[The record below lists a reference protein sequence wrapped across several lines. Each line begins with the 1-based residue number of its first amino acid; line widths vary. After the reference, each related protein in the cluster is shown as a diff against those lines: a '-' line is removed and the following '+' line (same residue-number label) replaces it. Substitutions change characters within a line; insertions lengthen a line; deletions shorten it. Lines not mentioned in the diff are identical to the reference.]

1 MVRAKERIEQDL
13 AGLEEALAA
22 LNLEFRST
30 YEGYLTALG
39 QAVRQQLILACY
51 HLCTQAVPESFLK
64 LSFDG
69 RQKMQQSVRGLAAAS
84 EEKLR
89 SLVTESEAEEEIEE
103 EEDEEED
110 EEEEDEEEED
120 EEDEDEEDEEDEEN
134 EENEE
139 GEDEEDQKGKNEIS
153 AINYL
158 FSVANYQLPTANS
171 PESLARWQNSIEKSI
186 VHIIKLLS
194 RDTNRLLQQSGI
206 LPSQLPEPVLE
217 AASQAESSGDSV
229 AGPPNLLNLIIETE
243 SSSASRNLAEKLG
256 SRALHIT
263 AIKLRL
269 SEIEFADAGTSAW
282 RQQIRNL
289 SVRLNSLGRDYQK
302 KQRELAVVEA
312 ESAWR
317 SSWFE
322 DWSDVEGRRKKP
334 DGSRKK
340 SDGSRK
346 NVQLLSYWKP
356 GFFKKPG
363 FSVLY
368 FFGGSFLK
376 EKVKI

>member
-1 MVRAKERIEQDL
+1 MVRARERIEQDL
-13 AGLEEALAA
+13 AALEEALAA
-22 LNLEFRST
+22 LTLEYQST

-64 LSFDG
+64 LSFDA
-69 RQKMQQSVRGLAAAS
+69 RQKMQQSVRRLAAAS

-89 SLVTESEAEEEIEE
+89 SLVTESDAEEEEE
-103 EEDEEED
+103 EEKEIEE
-110 EEEEDEEEED
+110 EEEEDEEEE
-120 EEDEDEEDEEDEEN
+120 EEEDEEDEED
-134 EENEE
+134 
-139 GEDEEDQKGKNEIS
+139 QKEKKELS
-153 AINYL
+153 ATNYL
-158 FSVANYQLPTANS
+158 FSVANYQVPTTNS
-171 PESLARWQNSIEKSI
+171 PERLARWQNSIEKSI
-186 VHIIKLLS
+186 AHIIKLLS

-217 AASQAESSGDSV
+217 AASGAESSGDSV
-229 AGPPNLLNLIIETE
+229 AGPPNLLNLIIETDA
-243 SSSASRNLAEKLG
+243 SSASRNLAETLA

-263 AIKLRL
+263 AVKLRL

-322 DWSDVEGRRKKP
+322 D
-334 DGSRKK
+334 
-340 SDGSRK
+340 
-346 NVQLLSYWKP
+346 
-356 GFFKKPG
+356 
-363 FSVLY
+363 
-368 FFGGSFLK
+368 
-376 EKVKI
+376 

>member
-1 MVRAKERIEQDL
+1 MVRPRERIEQDL

-64 LSFDG
+64 LSFEG
-69 RQKMQQSVRGLAAAS
+69 RQKMQQSVKALAAES

-89 SLVTESEAEEEIEE
+89 SLVTESQAEEEIEE
-103 EEDEEED
+103 EE
-110 EEEEDEEEED
+110 EEEEDEDDFDEEEEQEEED
-120 EEDEDEEDEEDEEN
+120 EADDKEEDEKEKH
-134 EENEE
+134 
-139 GEDEEDQKGKNEIS
+139 QVS

-158 FSVANYQLPTANS
+158 FSLANYQLPSTNS
-171 PESLARWQNSIEKSI
+171 PESLARWQNSIEQSI
-186 VHIIKLLS
+186 ANILKLLS
-194 RDTNRLLQQSGI
+194 RDTNRLLKQSGI

-217 AASQAESSGDSV
+217 AASGAESSGESV
-229 AGPPNLLNLIIETE
+229 AGPPNLLNLIIETDV
-243 SSSASRNLAEKLG
+243 SPASRKLAETLG

-289 SVRLNSLGRDYQK
+289 SLKLNSLGRDYQK

-317 SSWFE
+317 ASWFE
-322 DWSDVEGRRKKP
+322 D
-334 DGSRKK
+334 
-340 SDGSRK
+340 
-346 NVQLLSYWKP
+346 
-356 GFFKKPG
+356 
-363 FSVLY
+363 
-368 FFGGSFLK
+368 
-376 EKVKI
+376 

>member
-1 MVRAKERIEQDL
+1 MVRARERIEQDL
-13 AGLEEALAA
+13 AALEEALAA
-22 LNLEFRST
+22 LTLEFQST

-64 LSFDG
+64 LSFDA
-69 RQKMQQSVRGLAAAS
+69 RQKMQQSVRRLAAAS

-89 SLVTESEAEEEIEE
+89 SLVTESDAEEEEE
-103 EEDEEED
+103 EEKEIQE
-110 EEEEDEEEED
+110 EEEEDEEEE
-120 EEDEDEEDEEDEEN
+120 EEVDEEDEEDKKEKKEL
-134 EENEE
+134 
-139 GEDEEDQKGKNEIS
+139 S
-153 AINYL
+153 ATNYL
-158 FSVANYQLPTANS
+158 FSVANYQVPTANS

-186 VHIIKLLS
+186 AHIIKLLS

-217 AASQAESSGDSV
+217 AASKAESSGDSV

-243 SSSASRNLAEKLG
+243 APSASRNLAETLA

-263 AIKLRL
+263 AVKLRL

-322 DWSDVEGRRKKP
+322 D
-334 DGSRKK
+334 
-340 SDGSRK
+340 
-346 NVQLLSYWKP
+346 
-356 GFFKKPG
+356 
-363 FSVLY
+363 
-368 FFGGSFLK
+368 
-376 EKVKI
+376 

>member
-1 MVRAKERIEQDL
+1 MVRPRERIEQDL

-64 LSFDG
+64 LSFEG
-69 RQKMQQSVRGLAAAS
+69 RQKMQQSVKALAAES

-89 SLVTESEAEEEIEE
+89 SLVTESQAEEEIEE
-103 EEDEEED
+103 EE
-110 EEEEDEEEED
+110 EEEEDEDDFDEEEEQEEED
-120 EEDEDEEDEEDEEN
+120 EKH
-134 EENEE
+134 
-139 GEDEEDQKGKNEIS
+139 QVS

-158 FSVANYQLPTANS
+158 FSLANYQLPSTNS
-171 PESLARWQNSIEKSI
+171 PESLARWQNSIEQSI
-186 VHIIKLLS
+186 ANILKLLS
-194 RDTNRLLQQSGI
+194 RDTNRLLKQSGI

-217 AASQAESSGDSV
+217 AASGAESSVESV
-229 AGPPNLLNLIIETE
+229 AGPPNLLNLIIETDV
-243 SSSASRNLAEKLG
+243 SPASRKLAETLG

-289 SVRLNSLGRDYQK
+289 SLKLNSLGRDYQK

-322 DWSDVEGRRKKP
+322 D
-334 DGSRKK
+334 
-340 SDGSRK
+340 
-346 NVQLLSYWKP
+346 
-356 GFFKKPG
+356 
-363 FSVLY
+363 
-368 FFGGSFLK
+368 
-376 EKVKI
+376 

>member
-1 MVRAKERIEQDL
+1 MRARERIEQDL
-13 AGLEEALAA
+13 AALEEALAA
-22 LNLEFRST
+22 LTLEFQST

-64 LSFDG
+64 LSFDA
-69 RQKMQQSVRGLAAAS
+69 RQKMQQSVRRLAAAS

-89 SLVTESEAEEEIEE
+89 SLVTESQEEEEIEE
-103 EEDEEED
+103 EIEEDQEEDQEEQEED
-110 EEEEDEEEED
+110 EEEKEEKEED
-120 EEDEDEEDEEDEEN
+120 EQ
-134 EENEE
+134 
-139 GEDEEDQKGKNEIS
+139 DQKEKKELS

-158 FSVANYQLPTANS
+158 FSVANYQVPTANS
-171 PESLARWQNSIEKSI
+171 PESLARWQNSIERSI
-186 VHIIKLLS
+186 AHIIKLLS

-217 AASQAESSGDSV
+217 AASGAESSGDSV

-243 SSSASRNLAEKLG
+243 APSASRNLAETLA

-263 AIKLRL
+263 AVKLRL

-322 DWSDVEGRRKKP
+322 D
-334 DGSRKK
+334 
-340 SDGSRK
+340 
-346 NVQLLSYWKP
+346 
-356 GFFKKPG
+356 
-363 FSVLY
+363 
-368 FFGGSFLK
+368 
-376 EKVKI
+376 

>member
-1 MVRAKERIEQDL
+1 MVRPRERIEQDL

-22 LNLEFRST
+22 LNMEFRST
-30 YEGYLTALG
+30 YDGYLTALG

-64 LSFDG
+64 LSFEG
-69 RQKMQQSVRGLAAAS
+69 RQKMQQSVRALAVAS

-89 SLVTESEAEEEIEE
+89 SLVTESQADEQIEEEEEEEE
-103 EEDEEED
+103 EEDEDDFDEEEE
-110 EEEEDEEEED
+110 EEEEDEADDKEED
-120 EEDEDEEDEEDEEN
+120 EKE
-134 EENEE
+134 
-139 GEDEEDQKGKNEIS
+139 KNQVS

-158 FSVANYQLPTANS
+158 FSLANYQLPSTNS

-186 VHIIKLLS
+186 VHILKLLS

-206 LPSQLPEPVLE
+206 LPSQLPEPILE
-217 AASQAESSGDSV
+217 AASGAESSGDSV
-229 AGPPNLLNLIIETE
+229 AGPPNLLNLIIETDA
-243 SSSASRNLAEKLG
+243 SSASRKLAAATFG

-269 SEIEFADAGTSAW
+269 SEIEFADAATSAW

-289 SVRLNSLGRDYQK
+289 SVKLNSLGRDYQK

-322 DWSDVEGRRKKP
+322 D
-334 DGSRKK
+334 
-340 SDGSRK
+340 
-346 NVQLLSYWKP
+346 
-356 GFFKKPG
+356 
-363 FSVLY
+363 
-368 FFGGSFLK
+368 
-376 EKVKI
+376 

>member
-1 MVRAKERIEQDL
+1 MGARERIQQDL

-22 LNLEFRST
+22 LTLEFHST
-30 YEGYLTALG
+30 YESYLSALG

-51 HLCTQAVPESFLK
+51 HLCTQSVPESFLK

-69 RQKMQQSVRGLAAAS
+69 RQKMQQSVRLLAAAS

-89 SLVTESEAEEEIEE
+89 SLTTESEASEEDEFEEDEFDEDDEEEIEE
-103 EEDEEED
+103 IEEEA
-110 EEEEDEEEED
+110 EEIE
-120 EEDEDEEDEEDEEN
+120 
-134 EENEE
+134 
-139 GEDEEDQKGKNEIS
+139 KKNKFS
-153 AINYL
+153 AI
-158 FSVANYQLPTANS
+158 NYQLPTTNNQLPIPSHS
-171 PESLARWQNSIEKSI
+171 PENLARWQHSIEKSI
-186 VHIIKLLS
+186 AHNIKLLS

-217 AASQAESSGDSV
+217 AASQAEMSGDSV
-229 AGPPNLLNLIIETE
+229 AGPPNLLNIVIETNN
-243 SSSASRNLAEKLG
+243 SSSPPKLAETPRPKP
-256 SRALHIT
+256 LHIT

-302 KQRELAVVEA
+302 KQREMDVVEA

-322 DWSDVEGRRKKP
+322 D
-334 DGSRKK
+334 
-340 SDGSRK
+340 
-346 NVQLLSYWKP
+346 
-356 GFFKKPG
+356 
-363 FSVLY
+363 
-368 FFGGSFLK
+368 
-376 EKVKI
+376 

>member
-1 MVRAKERIEQDL
+1 MVRPRERIEQDL

-30 YEGYLTALG
+30 YDGYLTALG

-69 RQKMQQSVRGLAAAS
+69 RQKMQQSLRALAAAS

-89 SLVTESEAEEEIEE
+89 SLVTQSEADKEIEE
-103 EEDEEED
+103 EEEEEEEEDEDDFD
-110 EEEEDEEEED
+110 EEEEDED
-120 EEDEDEEDEEDEEN
+120 EADDKEEN
-134 EENEE
+134 EKE
-139 GEDEEDQKGKNEIS
+139 KNPVS

-158 FSVANYQLPTANS
+158 FSLANYQLPSANS

-186 VHIIKLLS
+186 VHILKLLS
-194 RDTNRLLQQSGI
+194 RDTNRLLQKSGM

-217 AASQAESSGDSV
+217 AASGAESSGDSV
-229 AGPPNLLNLIIETE
+229 AGPPNLLNLIIETD
-243 SSSASRNLAEKLG
+243 ASPTSRKLPETLS

-289 SVRLNSLGRDYQK
+289 SVKLNSLGRDYQK
-302 KQRELAVVEA
+302 KQRELAVVDA

-322 DWSDVEGRRKKP
+322 D
-334 DGSRKK
+334 
-340 SDGSRK
+340 
-346 NVQLLSYWKP
+346 
-356 GFFKKPG
+356 
-363 FSVLY
+363 
-368 FFGGSFLK
+368 
-376 EKVKI
+376 

>member
-1 MVRAKERIEQDL
+1 MVRPRERIEQDL

-22 LNLEFRST
+22 LNLEFHST

-64 LSFDG
+64 LSFEG
-69 RQKMQQSVRGLAAAS
+69 RQKMQQSVKALAAAS

-89 SLVTESEAEEEIEE
+89 SLVTESEADEEIEE
-103 EEDEEED
+103 EEEEEEEED
-110 EEEEDEEEED
+110 EDDFDKDEEEEEED
-120 EEDEDEEDEEDEEN
+120 EEDDKEEDEKE
-134 EENEE
+134 
-139 GEDEEDQKGKNEIS
+139 KNQVS

-158 FSVANYQLPTANS
+158 FSLANYQLPSANS

-186 VHIIKLLS
+186 VHILKLLS

-229 AGPPNLLNLIIETE
+229 AGPPNLLNLIIETDA
-243 SSSASRNLAEKLG
+243 SSASRKLAATFG

-289 SVRLNSLGRDYQK
+289 SVKLNSLGRDYQK

-322 DWSDVEGRRKKP
+322 D
-334 DGSRKK
+334 
-340 SDGSRK
+340 
-346 NVQLLSYWKP
+346 
-356 GFFKKPG
+356 
-363 FSVLY
+363 
-368 FFGGSFLK
+368 
-376 EKVKI
+376 

>member
-1 MVRAKERIEQDL
+1 MGARERIQQDL

-22 LNLEFRST
+22 LTLEFHST
-30 YEGYLTALG
+30 YESYLSALG

-51 HLCTQAVPESFLK
+51 HLCTQSVPESFLK

-69 RQKMQQSVRGLAAAS
+69 RQKMQQSVRLLAAAS

-89 SLVTESEAEEEIEE
+89 SLTTESEASEEDEFEEDEFEEDDEFDEDEFDEDDEEEIEE
-103 EEDEEED
+103 IEEEA
-110 EEEEDEEEED
+110 EEIE
-120 EEDEDEEDEEDEEN
+120 
-134 EENEE
+134 
-139 GEDEEDQKGKNEIS
+139 KKNKFS
-153 AINYL
+153 AI
-158 FSVANYQLPTANS
+158 NYQLPTTNNQLPIPSHS
-171 PESLARWQNSIEKSI
+171 PENLARWQHSIEKSI
-186 VHIIKLLS
+186 AHNIKLLS

-217 AASQAESSGDSV
+217 AASQAEMSGDSV
-229 AGPPNLLNLIIETE
+229 AGPPNLLNIVIETDN
-243 SSSASRNLAEKLG
+243 SSSPPKLAETPRPKP
-256 SRALHIT
+256 LHIT

-302 KQRELAVVEA
+302 KQREMDVVEA

-322 DWSDVEGRRKKP
+322 D
-334 DGSRKK
+334 
-340 SDGSRK
+340 
-346 NVQLLSYWKP
+346 
-356 GFFKKPG
+356 
-363 FSVLY
+363 
-368 FFGGSFLK
+368 
-376 EKVKI
+376 

>member
-1 MVRAKERIEQDL
+1 MVRARERIEQDL
-13 AGLEEALAA
+13 AALEEALAA
-22 LNLEFRST
+22 LTLEFQST

-69 RQKMQQSVRGLAAAS
+69 RQKMQQSVRRLAAAS

-89 SLVTESEAEEEIEE
+89 SLVSESDAEEEEEEEKEIEEEEEEEEQEEQEEQEEEIEE
-103 EEDEEED
+103 KKEL
-110 EEEEDEEEED
+110 
-120 EEDEDEEDEEDEEN
+120 
-134 EENEE
+134 
-139 GEDEEDQKGKNEIS
+139 S
-153 AINYL
+153 ATNYL
-158 FSVANYQLPTANS
+158 FAVANYQVPTANS

-186 VHIIKLLS
+186 AHIIKLLS

-217 AASQAESSGDSV
+217 AASGAESSGDSV
-229 AGPPNLLNLIIETE
+229 AGPPNLLNLIIETDAP
-243 SSSASRNLAEKLG
+243 SASRNLAETLA

-263 AIKLRL
+263 AVKLRL

-289 SVRLNSLGRDYQK
+289 SVRLNTLGRDYQK

-322 DWSDVEGRRKKP
+322 D
-334 DGSRKK
+334 
-340 SDGSRK
+340 
-346 NVQLLSYWKP
+346 
-356 GFFKKPG
+356 
-363 FSVLY
+363 
-368 FFGGSFLK
+368 
-376 EKVKI
+376 

>member
-1 MVRAKERIEQDL
+1 MVRARERIEQDL
-13 AGLEEALAA
+13 AALEEALAA
-22 LNLEFRST
+22 LTLEFHST

-69 RQKMQQSVRGLAAAS
+69 RQKMQQSVRRLAAAS

-89 SLVTESEAEEEIEE
+89 SLVTESEEEEEIEKDE

-110 EEEEDEEEED
+110 EFDKDQEEEEED
-120 EEDEDEEDEEDEEN
+120 EEGEKEQE
-134 EENEE
+134 
-139 GEDEEDQKGKNEIS
+139 EDEEDQKEKKELS

-158 FSVANYQLPTANS
+158 FSVANYQAPTANS
-171 PESLARWQNSIEKSI
+171 PESLARWQNSIERSI
-186 VHIIKLLS
+186 AHIIKLLS

-229 AGPPNLLNLIIETE
+229 AGPPNLLNLIIETDA
-243 SSSASRNLAEKLG
+243 SSASRNLAETLA

-263 AIKLRL
+263 AVKLRL

-322 DWSDVEGRRKKP
+322 D
-334 DGSRKK
+334 
-340 SDGSRK
+340 
-346 NVQLLSYWKP
+346 
-356 GFFKKPG
+356 
-363 FSVLY
+363 
-368 FFGGSFLK
+368 
-376 EKVKI
+376 

>member
-1 MVRAKERIEQDL
+1 MVRARERIEQDL
-13 AGLEEALAA
+13 AALEEALAA
-22 LNLEFRST
+22 LTLEYQST

-64 LSFDG
+64 LSFDA
-69 RQKMQQSVRGLAAAS
+69 RQKMQQSVRRLAAAS

-103 EEDEEED
+103 DDFDKDQEEEEGEEEDQEEEKEKEEDEQ
-110 EEEEDEEEED
+110 
-120 EEDEDEEDEEDEEN
+120 
-134 EENEE
+134 
-139 GEDEEDQKGKNEIS
+139 DQKEKKELS

-158 FSVANYQLPTANS
+158 FSVANYQVPTANS

-186 VHIIKLLS
+186 AHIIKLLS

-217 AASQAESSGDSV
+217 AASGAESSGDSV
-229 AGPPNLLNLIIETE
+229 AGPPNLLNLIIETDA
-243 SSSASRNLAEKLG
+243 SSASRNLAETLA

-263 AIKLRL
+263 AVKLRL

-302 KQRELAVVEA
+302 KQRELAVVDA

-322 DWSDVEGRRKKP
+322 D
-334 DGSRKK
+334 
-340 SDGSRK
+340 
-346 NVQLLSYWKP
+346 
-356 GFFKKPG
+356 
-363 FSVLY
+363 
-368 FFGGSFLK
+368 
-376 EKVKI
+376 

>member
-1 MVRAKERIEQDL
+1 MVRARERIEQDL
-13 AGLEEALAA
+13 AALEEALAA
-22 LNLEFRST
+22 LTLEFQST

-69 RQKMQQSVRGLAAAS
+69 RQKMQQSVRRLAAAS

-89 SLVTESEAEEEIEE
+89 ALVTESEAEEEIEK
-103 EEDEEED
+103 
-110 EEEEDEEEED
+110 EEEEDDFDKEEEEEEEEEED
-120 EEDEDEEDEEDEEN
+120 AEDKKEKKEL
-134 EENEE
+134 
-139 GEDEEDQKGKNEIS
+139 S
-153 AINYL
+153 ATNYL
-158 FSVANYQLPTANS
+158 FSVANYQVPTATS

-186 VHIIKLLS
+186 AHILKLLS

-217 AASQAESSGDSV
+217 AASGAESSGDSV
-229 AGPPNLLNLIIETE
+229 AGPPNLLNLIIETDAP
-243 SSSASRNLAEKLG
+243 SASRNLPETLA

-263 AIKLRL
+263 AVKLRL

-322 DWSDVEGRRKKP
+322 D
-334 DGSRKK
+334 
-340 SDGSRK
+340 
-346 NVQLLSYWKP
+346 
-356 GFFKKPG
+356 
-363 FSVLY
+363 
-368 FFGGSFLK
+368 
-376 EKVKI
+376 

>member
-1 MVRAKERIEQDL
+1 MVRPRERIEQDL

-64 LSFDG
+64 LSFEG
-69 RQKMQQSVRGLAAAS
+69 RQKMQQSVKALAAES

-89 SLVTESEAEEEIEE
+89 SLVTESQADEEIEE
-103 EEDEEED
+103 EE
-110 EEEEDEEEED
+110 EEEEDEDDFDEEEEEEEED
-120 EEDEDEEDEEDEEN
+120 ESDDKEEDEKE
-134 EENEE
+134 
-139 GEDEEDQKGKNEIS
+139 KNQVS

-158 FSVANYQLPTANS
+158 FSLANYQLPNANS

-186 VHIIKLLS
+186 VHILKLLS
-194 RDTNRLLQQSGI
+194 RDTNRLLQQSAI

-229 AGPPNLLNLIIETE
+229 AGPPNLLNLIIETDA
-243 SSSASRNLAEKLG
+243 SSASRKLAETFG

-289 SVRLNSLGRDYQK
+289 SVKLNSLGRDYQK

-322 DWSDVEGRRKKP
+322 D
-334 DGSRKK
+334 
-340 SDGSRK
+340 
-346 NVQLLSYWKP
+346 
-356 GFFKKPG
+356 
-363 FSVLY
+363 
-368 FFGGSFLK
+368 
-376 EKVKI
+376 

>member
-1 MVRAKERIEQDL
+1 MVRPKERIEQDL

-39 QAVRQQLILACY
+39 QAVRQQLTLACY
-51 HLCTQAVPESFLK
+51 HLCTQAVPESFLN
-64 LSFDG
+64 LSFEG
-69 RQKMQQSVRGLAAAS
+69 RQKMQQSVKALAAAS

-89 SLVTESEAEEEIEE
+89 SLVTESVADEEIEE
-103 EEDEEED
+103 EEEE
-110 EEEEDEEEED
+110 EEEEDEDDFDEEEEEEED
-120 EEDEDEEDEEDEEN
+120 ESDDKEEDEKE
-134 EENEE
+134 
-139 GEDEEDQKGKNEIS
+139 KTPVS

-158 FSVANYQLPTANS
+158 FSLANYQLPSANS

-186 VHIIKLLS
+186 VHILKLLS

-229 AGPPNLLNLIIETE
+229 AGPPNLLNLIIETDA
-243 SSSASRNLAEKLG
+243 SSASRKLAENLG

-269 SEIEFADAGTSAW
+269 SEIEFADAETSAW

-289 SVRLNSLGRDYQK
+289 SVKLNSLGRDYQK

-322 DWSDVEGRRKKP
+322 D
-334 DGSRKK
+334 
-340 SDGSRK
+340 
-346 NVQLLSYWKP
+346 
-356 GFFKKPG
+356 
-363 FSVLY
+363 
-368 FFGGSFLK
+368 
-376 EKVKI
+376 

>member
-1 MVRAKERIEQDL
+1 MVRARERIEQDL
-13 AGLEEALAA
+13 AALEEALAA
-22 LNLEFRST
+22 LTLEYQIT

-64 LSFDG
+64 LSFDA
-69 RQKMQQSVRGLAAAS
+69 RQKMQQSVRRLAAAS

-89 SLVTESEAEEEIEE
+89 SLVTESEEEEEREKEE

-110 EEEEDEEEED
+110 DFDKDEEEEEEEEEEDEEEE
-120 EEDEDEEDEEDEEN
+120 EEKQ
-134 EENEE
+134 
-139 GEDEEDQKGKNEIS
+139 EDEEDQKEKKELS

-158 FSVANYQLPTANS
+158 FSVANYQVPTANS

-186 VHIIKLLS
+186 AHIIKLLS

-217 AASQAESSGDSV
+217 AASGAESSGDSV
-229 AGPPNLLNLIIETE
+229 AGPPNLLNLIIETDA
-243 SSSASRNLAEKLG
+243 SSASRNLAETLAN
-256 SRALHIT
+256 RALHIT
-263 AIKLRL
+263 AVKLRL

-289 SVRLNSLGRDYQK
+289 SVRLNTLGRDYQK

-322 DWSDVEGRRKKP
+322 D
-334 DGSRKK
+334 
-340 SDGSRK
+340 
-346 NVQLLSYWKP
+346 
-356 GFFKKPG
+356 
-363 FSVLY
+363 
-368 FFGGSFLK
+368 
-376 EKVKI
+376 

>member
-1 MVRAKERIEQDL
+1 MVRPRERIEQDL
-13 AGLEEALAA
+13 AGLEESLAA
-22 LNLEFRST
+22 LKLEFSST

-51 HLCTQAVPESFLK
+51 HLCTQSVPESFLK
-64 LSFDG
+64 LSFEG
-69 RQKMQQSVRGLAAAS
+69 RQKMQQSVRALAAAS

-89 SLVTESEAEEEIEE
+89 SLVSESQAEEEIEE

-110 EEEEDEEEED
+110 EDEDDFDKDEEEEEED
-120 EEDEDEEDEEDEEN
+120 EED
-134 EENEE
+134 
-139 GEDEEDQKGKNEIS
+139 QKEKNQVS

-158 FSVANYQLPTANS
+158 FSLANYQLPNANS

-186 VHIIKLLS
+186 VNILKLLS
-194 RDTNRLLQQSGI
+194 RDTNRLLQQSAI

-229 AGPPNLLNLIIETE
+229 AGPPNLLNLIIETDA
-243 SSSASRNLAEKLG
+243 SSASRKLAETFG

-289 SVRLNSLGRDYQK
+289 SVKLNSLGRDYQK

-322 DWSDVEGRRKKP
+322 D
-334 DGSRKK
+334 
-340 SDGSRK
+340 
-346 NVQLLSYWKP
+346 
-356 GFFKKPG
+356 
-363 FSVLY
+363 
-368 FFGGSFLK
+368 
-376 EKVKI
+376 

>member
-1 MVRAKERIEQDL
+1 MVRPRERIEQDL

-22 LNLEFRST
+22 LKLEYSNT
-30 YEGYLTALG
+30 YEGYLNALG

-51 HLCTQAVPESFLK
+51 HLCTQAVPDSFLK

-69 RQKMQQSVRGLAAAS
+69 RQKMQQSVRALAAAS

-89 SLVTESEAEEEIEE
+89 SLVSESETEEEIEE
-103 EEDEEED
+103 EEDED
-110 EEEEDEEEED
+110 EEED
-120 EEDEDEEDEEDEEN
+120 EEDEKEEDEKEEDEKE
-134 EENEE
+134 
-139 GEDEEDQKGKNEIS
+139 KNQVS

-158 FSVANYQLPTANS
+158 FSLANYQLPSANS

-186 VHIIKLLS
+186 VHILKLLS

-217 AASQAESSGDSV
+217 AASGAESSGDSV
-229 AGPPNLLNLIIETE
+229 AGPPNLLNLIIETDA
-243 SSSASRNLAEKLG
+243 SPASRKLAATFG

-289 SVRLNSLGRDYQK
+289 SVKLNSLGRDYQK

-322 DWSDVEGRRKKP
+322 D
-334 DGSRKK
+334 
-340 SDGSRK
+340 
-346 NVQLLSYWKP
+346 
-356 GFFKKPG
+356 
-363 FSVLY
+363 
-368 FFGGSFLK
+368 
-376 EKVKI
+376 

>member
-1 MVRAKERIEQDL
+1 MVRPRERIEQDL

-22 LNLEFRST
+22 LNMEFRST
-30 YEGYLTALG
+30 YDGYLTALG

-64 LSFDG
+64 LSFEG
-69 RQKMQQSVRGLAAAS
+69 RQKMQQSVKALAAAS

-89 SLVTESEAEEEIEE
+89 SLVTESQAEEEIEE
-103 EEDEEED
+103 EEEEDDFDEEED
-110 EEEEDEEEED
+110 EDDFDEEEDEADDKEED
-120 EEDEDEEDEEDEEN
+120 EKE
-134 EENEE
+134 
-139 GEDEEDQKGKNEIS
+139 KNPVS

-158 FSVANYQLPTANS
+158 FSLANYQLPSANS

-186 VHIIKLLS
+186 VHILKLLS

-229 AGPPNLLNLIIETE
+229 AGPPNLLNLIIETDA
-243 SSSASRNLAEKLG
+243 SSASRKLAATFG

-289 SVRLNSLGRDYQK
+289 SVKLNSLGRDYQK

-322 DWSDVEGRRKKP
+322 D
-334 DGSRKK
+334 
-340 SDGSRK
+340 
-346 NVQLLSYWKP
+346 
-356 GFFKKPG
+356 
-363 FSVLY
+363 
-368 FFGGSFLK
+368 
-376 EKVKI
+376 

>member
-1 MVRAKERIEQDL
+1 MGARERIQQDL

-22 LNLEFRST
+22 LTLEFHST
-30 YEGYLTALG
+30 YESYLSALG

-51 HLCTQAVPESFLK
+51 HLCTQSVPESFLK

-69 RQKMQQSVRGLAAAS
+69 RQKMQQSVRLLAAAS

-89 SLVTESEAEEEIEE
+89 SLTTESEASEEDEFEEDEFDEDDEFEEDEFDEDDEEEIEE
-103 EEDEEED
+103 IEEEA
-110 EEEEDEEEED
+110 EEIET
-120 EEDEDEEDEEDEEN
+120 
-134 EENEE
+134 
-139 GEDEEDQKGKNEIS
+139 KNEFS
-153 AINYL
+153 AI
-158 FSVANYQLPTANS
+158 NYQLPTTNNQLPIPSHS
-171 PESLARWQNSIEKSI
+171 PENLARWQHSIEKSI
-186 VHIIKLLS
+186 AHNIKLLS

-217 AASQAESSGDSV
+217 AASQAEMSGDSV
-229 AGPPNLLNLIIETE
+229 AGPPNLLNIVIETDN
-243 SSSASRNLAEKLG
+243 SSSPPKLAETPRPKP
-256 SRALHIT
+256 LHIT

-302 KQRELAVVEA
+302 KQREMAVVEA

-322 DWSDVEGRRKKP
+322 D
-334 DGSRKK
+334 
-340 SDGSRK
+340 
-346 NVQLLSYWKP
+346 
-356 GFFKKPG
+356 
-363 FSVLY
+363 
-368 FFGGSFLK
+368 
-376 EKVKI
+376 

>member
-1 MVRAKERIEQDL
+1 MVRARERIEQDL
-13 AGLEEALAA
+13 AALEEALAA
-22 LNLEFRST
+22 LTLEYQST

-64 LSFDG
+64 LSFDA
-69 RQKMQQSVRGLAAAS
+69 RQKMQQSVRRLAAAS

-89 SLVTESEAEEEIEE
+89 SLVTESEAEEEEEEEKEIEE
-103 EEDEEED
+103 EEEK
-110 EEEEDEEEED
+110 EEEEEEEE
-120 EEDEDEEDEEDEEN
+120 EEEKEKKEL
-134 EENEE
+134 
-139 GEDEEDQKGKNEIS
+139 S
-153 AINYL
+153 ATNYL
-158 FSVANYQLPTANS
+158 FSVANYQVPTANS
-171 PESLARWQNSIEKSI
+171 PERLARWQNSIEKSI
-186 VHIIKLLS
+186 AHIIKLLS

-217 AASQAESSGDSV
+217 AASVAESSGDSV
-229 AGPPNLLNLIIETE
+229 AGPPNLLSLIIETDA
-243 SSSASRNLAEKLG
+243 SSASRNLAETLA

-263 AIKLRL
+263 AVKLRL

-289 SVRLNSLGRDYQK
+289 SVRLNTLGRDYQK

-322 DWSDVEGRRKKP
+322 D
-334 DGSRKK
+334 
-340 SDGSRK
+340 
-346 NVQLLSYWKP
+346 
-356 GFFKKPG
+356 
-363 FSVLY
+363 
-368 FFGGSFLK
+368 
-376 EKVKI
+376 

>member
-1 MVRAKERIEQDL
+1 MVRARERIEKDL
-13 AGLEEALAA
+13 AALEEALAA
-22 LNLEFRST
+22 LTLEFQST

-64 LSFDG
+64 LSFDA
-69 RQKMQQSVRGLAAAS
+69 RQKMQQSVRRLAAAS

-103 EEDEEED
+103 DEEEDDFDKDQEEEEED
-110 EEEEDEEEED
+110 EEGEKEEEED
-120 EEDEDEEDEEDEEN
+120 EED
-134 EENEE
+134 
-139 GEDEEDQKGKNEIS
+139 QKEKKELS

-158 FSVANYQLPTANS
+158 FSVANYQAPTANS

-186 VHIIKLLS
+186 AHIIKLLS

-229 AGPPNLLNLIIETE
+229 AGPPNLLNLIIETDA
-243 SSSASRNLAEKLG
+243 SSASRNLAETLA

-263 AIKLRL
+263 AVKLRL

-322 DWSDVEGRRKKP
+322 D
-334 DGSRKK
+334 
-340 SDGSRK
+340 
-346 NVQLLSYWKP
+346 
-356 GFFKKPG
+356 
-363 FSVLY
+363 
-368 FFGGSFLK
+368 
-376 EKVKI
+376 

>member
-1 MVRAKERIEQDL
+1 MVRPRERIEQDL

-69 RQKMQQSVRGLAAAS
+69 RQKMQQSVRALAVAS

-89 SLVTESEAEEEIEE
+89 SLVTESQAEEEIEKEKEKEE

-110 EEEEDEEEED
+110 EDDFDKDEEEEEED
-120 EEDEDEEDEEDEEN
+120 EEDEQEEDEQE
-134 EENEE
+134 
-139 GEDEEDQKGKNEIS
+139 KNQVS

-158 FSVANYQLPTANS
+158 FSLANYQLPSANS

-186 VHIIKLLS
+186 VHILKLLS

-229 AGPPNLLNLIIETE
+229 AGPPNLLNLIIETDA
-243 SSSASRNLAEKLG
+243 SSASRKLAATTFG

-289 SVRLNSLGRDYQK
+289 SVKLNSLGRDYQK

-322 DWSDVEGRRKKP
+322 D
-334 DGSRKK
+334 
-340 SDGSRK
+340 
-346 NVQLLSYWKP
+346 
-356 GFFKKPG
+356 
-363 FSVLY
+363 
-368 FFGGSFLK
+368 
-376 EKVKI
+376 